1 MSPPQVSVVLATY
14 NNASTIG
21 EAIASILLQ
30 GGCEFELLV
39 VNDASTDG
47 TLEVAEHFA
56 RRDPRVHI
64 VSLPNNSGR
73 AVARNK
79 AIMEARGEWL
89 AIMDGD
95 DISLPNRLQ
104 AQLAYLKANPDL
116 DWVSTWGYILT
127 GRTNGI
133 FKVATDTQHHAIVE
147 NIANGRMPIIH
158 ASAMFRRAVMIEL
171 SGYPTEFQSFGI
183 EDYDLLRR
191 WAMNHS
197 IGVLNQFLYAYRMP
211 SAESSIARYRAVLR
225 MLLAKSN
232 VPTVIVPKSKPR
244 FYMQLFLAMTRG
256 YVPGVN
262 RIYQRLLNSYLRF
275 NSVELPREIF
285 AWFRQLEIAP

>member
-14 NNASTIG
+14 NNASRIG

-127 GRTNGI
+127 GRTN
-133 FKVATDTQHHAIVE
+133 
-147 NIANGRMPIIH
+147 
-158 ASAMFRRAVMIEL
+158 
-171 SGYPTEFQSFGI
+171 
-183 EDYDLLRR
+183 
-191 WAMNHS
+191 
-197 IGVLNQFLYAYRMP
+197 
-211 SAESSIARYRAVLR
+211 
-225 MLLAKSN
+225 
-232 VPTVIVPKSKPR
+232 
-244 FYMQLFLAMTRG
+244 
-256 YVPGVN
+256 
-262 RIYQRLLNSYLRF
+262 
-275 NSVELPREIF
+275 
-285 AWFRQLEIAP
+285 